1 MLLDAGGHL
10 LEEDFLHDVVECD
23 ASGSFLD
30 E

>member
-10 LEEDFLHDVVECD
+10 LEDFLHDVVECD